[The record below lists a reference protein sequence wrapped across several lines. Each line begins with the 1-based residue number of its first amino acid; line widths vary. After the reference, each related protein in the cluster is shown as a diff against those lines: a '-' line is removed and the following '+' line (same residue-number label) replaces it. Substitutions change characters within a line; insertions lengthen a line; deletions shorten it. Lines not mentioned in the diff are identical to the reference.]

1 MAITRR
7 RKGKAV
13 KSRAR
18 KSSVASKRAPKRR
31 VTRRGR

>member
-7 RKGKAV
+7 RKKAT
-13 KSRAR
+13 KSRSR

>member
-7 RKGKAV
+7 RRKAT
-13 KSRAR
+13 KSRSR
-18 KSSVASKRAPKRR
+18 KSSVTSKRTPKRR

>member
-7 RKGKAV
+7 RKKAT

-18 KSSVASKRAPKRR
+18 KSSRTAKNAPKRR
-31 VTRRGR
+31 LTRRGR

>member
-7 RKGKAV
+7 RRKAT

-18 KSSVASKRAPKRR
+18 KSSRTAKTAPKRR